1 MASVLRSVKQTPV
14 NGAFF
19 VNLGDIR
26 ANVVQN
32 IGASAEAPLLSS
44 ATWVLS
50 NSTVNS
56 SLAVAGRA
64 FLRDMGVNLV
74 SSGRTFR
81 KVQLMVSTGVVYG
94 GAGTSAGTDGV
105 GGSDVSP
112 INYLTG
118 YIELPGA
125 SSSTVGTLCTPVAR
139 LG

>member
-1 MASVLRSVKQTPV
+1 MASVLRSVKQAPV
-14 NGAFF
+14 VTAFF

-81 KVQLMVSTGVVYG
+81 KIQMLTSAAANVSTGGVN
-94 GAGTSAGTDGV
+94 GAAPGT
-105 GGSDVSP
+105 GSD
-112 INYLTG
+112 YLTG
-118 YIELPGA
+118 YIEVPGTA
-125 SSSTVGTLCTPVAR
+125 GSVSGVIPTTLVAR
-139 LG
+139 V

>member
-1 MASVLRSVKQTPV
+1 MASVLRSVKQTPLA
-14 NGAFF
+14 GAFF

-32 IGASAEAPLLSS
+32 IGASADAPLLSS

-81 KVQLMVSTGVVYG
+81 KIQMLTSAAANVSTGGVN
-94 GAGTSAGTDGV
+94 GAASGTA
-105 GGSDVSP
+105 SD
-112 INYLTG
+112 YLTG
-118 YIELPGA
+118 YIEVPGTA
-125 SSSTVGTLCTPVAR
+125 GNVSGVIPTTLVAR
-139 LG
+139 V

>member
-32 IGASAEAPLLSS
+32 YGASAEAPLISTAS
-44 ATWVLS
+44 WVTS
-50 NSTVNS
+50 NSTVS
-56 SLAVAGRA
+56 ASLSVAGRA

-81 KVQLMVSTGVVYG
+81 KVQMLTSAAANVSTGGVN
-94 GAGTSAGTDGV
+94 GAAT
-105 GGSDVSP
+105 GSSSD
-112 INYLTG
+112 YLTG
-118 YIELPGA
+118 YIEVPGGA
-125 SSSTVGTLCTPVAR
+125 GNVSGVIPTTLVAR
-139 LG
+139 V

>member
-1 MASVLRSVKQTPV
+1 MASVLRTVKQTPV

-32 IGASAEAPLLSS
+32 ICASAEAPLLSS

-81 KVQLMVSTGVVYG
+81 KVQMLTSAAANVSTGGVN
-94 GAGTSAGTDGV
+94 GAAS
-105 GGSDVSP
+105 GGSVD
-112 INYLTG
+112 YLTG

-125 SSSTVGTLCTPVAR
+125 AGNVSGVIPTALVAR
-139 LG
+139 L